1 MAKVDLEGLTVEEL
15 ESLKLDVEKAIV
27 EAKVRRKKEA
37 LAAVQAQARE
47 FGFDLKDLVNDTPS
61 AKSPRSSTPAKYR
74 HPENDALTWSGRGR
88 KPAWFTEA
96 LEQGMK
102 QEDLLI

>member
-27 EAKVRRKKEA
+27 DAKVRKKKEA

-47 FGFDLKDLVNDTPS
+47 FGFDLKELVSETSS
-61 AKSPRSSTPAKYR
+61 AKSPRNSAPAKYR
-74 HPENDALTWSGRGR
+74 HPENASLTWTGRGR